1 MKNWSKTTPEYNLN
15 KVRKIFSVQLLKKA
29 SKAIFLLLAVFIV
42 FYLSSKKLK
51 NFVMNHF
58 SFIMFWRNNL
68 KKVLVAVWEIWWSRV
83 KVLWQINKIWRNL
96 NLSVCFSSTKL
107 SLYRWTSNIL
117 INNHQCFLQDVT
129 KTQQNRKSRASP

>member
-58 SFIMFWRNNL
+58 SFIMFSKNNL
-68 KKVLVAVWEIWWSRV
+68 KKVLVAVWEIWWKKTKQNKKKTIDESKSQRV
-83 KVLWQINKIWRNL
+83 V
-96 NLSVCFSSTKL
+96 
-107 SLYRWTSNIL
+107 
-117 INNHQCFLQDVT
+117 
-129 KTQQNRKSRASP
+129 